1 MKKIFML
8 LGART
13 PILSILMT
21 ILFFSILIY
30 SANIYQVDHLVKL
43 DVEIESYSNNEVIF
57 SYKGKEGELAIV
69 SHIYL
74 GYSQQTTL
82 LEGTIV
88 NVINRNHVAKVNG
101 LEKINRDLLNTSH
114 GVIKIIDKKEP
125 IIRRLIR

>member
-57 SYKGKEGELAIV
+57 SNKGKDGELAIG

-74 GYSQQTTL
+74 GYSQQATL
-82 LEGTIV
+82 LEGKIV
-88 NVINRNHVAKVNG
+88 NVIDHDYVAKVNG
-101 LEKINRDLLNTSH
+101 LEKIDRGLLNTSQ